1 MDPVAPDR
9 AKVGVVTPATALRCF
24 WRTALLLAAVNV
36 ARTAGLLWR
45 PWLAAALLV
54 GGVAVLALAAR
65 ASAADLGL
73 EPGHA
78 GRGLRYGVA
87 ACLVVLVVL
96 AVAAALPGTSDFLHD
111 SRAEVSAARLGYDVA
126 VIVLVTV
133 IPEELAFRGLLLGS
147 ALVLWRPWRAAVASS
162 VLFGLWHIAPT
173 LHTMS
178 GNTAVR
184 GLSGSTSGRAL
195 VVLGAV
201 LSTFAAG
208 LAFSWLRLR
217 SRSLAAPALAHV
229 ATNALALTVAWFVVH

>member
-1 MDPVAPDR
+1 M
-9 AKVGVVTPATALRCF
+9 TPAAAVPCF

-36 ARTAGLLWR
+36 ARTSGLLWR
-45 PWLAAALLV
+45 PWLAAVVLV

-65 ASAADLGL
+65 ATAADLGL
-73 EPGHA
+73 ELGEA
-78 GRGLRYGVA
+78 GRGLRYGGA

-111 SRAEVSAARLGYDVA
+111 SRAEVSGAQLGYDVA

-147 ALVLWRPWRAAVASS
+147 ALALWRPWRAAVASS
-162 VLFGLWHIAPT
+162 ALFGLWHIAPT

-178 GNTAVR
+178 GNAAVR
-184 GLSGSTSGRAL
+184 GLSGSTGGKAL
-195 VVLGAV
+195 VVMGAV

-208 LAFSWLRLR
+208 LVLSWLRLR
-217 SRSLAAPALAHV
+217 SRSLVAPALAHV
-229 ATNALALTVAWFVVH
+229 ATNALALIVAWFVVH